1 VEARRSLLV
10 EEKRDR
16 RRGEVEDE
24 LRAPER
30 PPALARLRPF
40 ELVEEL
46 SPGGERPAR
55 VREGERESDRQ
66 RERERERER
75 ERKRKRKRE
84 IERERE
90 RERESESHITGQSC
104 VCTAAVSD
112 SGRQTSD
119 PSNVTRVTGGSK
131 TLGRGRTPLNG

>member
-1 VEARRSLLV
+1 MEARRSLLV

-90 RERESESHITGQSC
+90 RERER
-104 VCTAAVSD
+104 A
-112 SGRQTSD
+112 
-119 PSNVTRVTGGSK
+119 RVTSLDK
-131 TLGRGRTPLNG
+131 AAFAPRQCLTREGRPATPQM

>member
-1 VEARRSLLV
+1 MEARRSLLV

-40 ELVEEL
+40 ELVEEM

-75 ERKRKRKRE
+75 EKEKTK
-84 IERERE
+84 ERDIY